1 MAKDKWADR
10 DYVLK
15 AVKED
20 GKALERAAKS
30 LQADREVVLEAV
42 KENADALKR
51 AAVELRNDPELQRIA
66 ERYHRAQELAR
77 EWTEKHSK

>member
-30 LQADREVVLEAV
+30 LQADREFVLEAV
-42 KENADALKR
+42 KQNAEVFEY
-51 AAVELRNDPELQRIA
+51 AAKELQKDKKLKKIVA
-66 ERYHRAQELAR
+66 GYAKAQKLASELD
-77 EWTEKHSK
+77 EETP